1 MRVTSKFYNH
11 LANDS
16 LYRNSIY
23 LMLGAA
29 VMAVLGFFFWVI
41 NARLYSTDQ
50 VGIATTLIS
59 VVTLISSFSLLGLDN
74 GIVRYLPTSGSK
86 NQKINTSFTFV
97 ASISALMALIYL
109 ISLNISSPKLLF
121 VRDNIFY
128 AILFVLFMVFSTLN
142 TISES
147 VFIAYRSAK
156 YILVK
161 NTISSLVKLVLP
173 IFLISLGAYGI
184 FASVGISIVIAS
196 ISSLIFLIAKFN
208 YLVEPTISKE
218 VVRRMTRFSLGS
230 YLAGSIGGLP
240 AMVLPLVILN
250 NLGAKLA
257 AYFYMDMTIA
267 SLLYIIPMAT
277 SQSLFAEGSYSETEL
292 KGLLLKAINMNFVIL
307 VPAII
312 ATFLFGKYILLA
324 FGGQYSSEGF
334 VLLQILAISG
344 IFLSVNYMANSIF
357 YIRHRIGSIILVNF
371 IGVSIILSL
380 STILIHRNLLG
391 IGVAWVTGYGAM
403 TLIYLFLLKR
413 LLWQK

>member
-1 MRVTSKFYNH
+1 
-11 LANDS
+11 
-16 LYRNSIY
+16 
-23 LMLGAA
+23 
-29 VMAVLGFFFWVI
+29 
-41 NARLYSTDQ
+41 
-50 VGIATTLIS
+50 
-59 VVTLISSFSLLGLDN
+59 
-74 GIVRYLPTSGSK
+74 
-86 NQKINTSFTFV
+86 
-97 ASISALMALIYL
+97 
-109 ISLNISSPKLLF
+109 
-121 VRDNIFY
+121 
-128 AILFVLFMVFSTLN
+128 
-142 TISES
+142 
-147 VFIAYRSAK
+147 
-156 YILVK
+156 
-161 NTISSLVKLVLP
+161 
-173 IFLISLGAYGI
+173 
-184 FASVGISIVIAS
+184 
-196 ISSLIFLIAKFN
+196 
-208 YLVEPTISKE
+208 
-218 VVRRMTRFSLGS
+218 MTRFSLGS

-240 AMVLPLVILN
+240 AMVLPVVILN